1 MALFQ
6 YLYCM
11 IKYYYTSFYSGISID
26 KRLDKRMGK
35 VVKDLVHSGSA
46 IINKT
51 VKDHAS
57 KTAIYRIL
65 DNNRIDHNTVLNGSF
80 RKCAENIDVE
90 HVLCLQDTTEFNLG
104 HIADKIGKA
113 DPDIGPT
120 SKKRVAGLFCHPVV
134 VCDPSGETIYGLSSA
149 SIYNRTWGQKD
160 KYQRDFKNL
169 PIEKKESYRWIENA
183 RNTRT
188 LIAKKVRLTI
198 IGDRESDIYDEFIE
212 IAGASTDLL
221 VRSRADRNLE
231 SGNGKLYAE
240 LGKQSSAGLIKV
252 KLAGNKSRNKR
263 TAEIE
268 VRYCKV
274 EIKAPKRYNGTSK
287 SLSMY
292 AVEAKEVTPGL
303 PAGQQPIIWRL
314 LTTHK
319 VENFE
324 QARQC
329 IEWYKQ
335 RWLIEELFRVIK
347 TKGFQIES
355 TQLSSGAAIKKLIA
369 FTLEAALQVMRLKLA
384 LDKKQEA
391 KAGLIFTGKQIQL
404 LSLLLKK
411 VEGKTTKQKNPYRR
425 ETLAW
430 ASWIIA
436 RLGSWTGYKS
446 HGPPGYITMK
456 NGYDTFHAQ
465 YEIYE
470 MLLSG

>member
-1 MALFQ
+1 M
-6 YLYCM
+6 
-11 IKYYYTSFYSGISID
+11 
-26 KRLDKRMGK
+26 
-35 VVKDLVHSGSA
+35 DLIYSGSA
-46 IINKT
+46 TINKT

-57 KTAIYRIL
+57 KTATYRIL
-65 DNNRIDHNTVLNGSF
+65 DNKRIDHETVLEGSF

-104 HIADKIGKA
+104 HIANKIGKA

-120 SKKRVAGLFCHPVV
+120 TNKKVAGLFCHPVL
-134 VCDPSGETIYGLSSA
+134 VCDPSGETVYGLSSA

-160 KYQRDFKNL
+160 KYERDFKNL
-169 PIEKKESYRWIENA
+169 PIEEKESYRWIESA
-183 RNTRT
+183 RNTRMR
-188 LIAKKVRLTI
+188 IAKEVRLTI
-198 IGDRESDIYDEFIE
+198 IGDRESDIYDEFVE
-212 IAGASTDLL
+212 VADDTTDLL
-221 VRSRADRNLE
+221 VRSRVDRKLENE
-231 SGNGKLYAE
+231 SGKLHAE

-252 KLAGNKSRNKR
+252 ELAGNKSRDKR
-263 TAEIE
+263 TAKIE

-274 EIKAPKRYNGTSK
+274 EITAPRRYKGPTK
-287 SLSMY
+287 SLSLY
-292 AVEAKEVTPGL
+292 AVEAKEVTTGMR
-303 PAGQQPIIWRL
+303 AGQQPIIWRL

-319 VENFE
+319 IESFE

-355 TQLSSGAAIKKLIA
+355 TQLGNGAAIKKLIA

-391 KAGLIFTGKQIQL
+391 KAGLIFSEKQMKL
-404 LSLLLKK
+404 LALLLKK
-411 VEGKTTKQKNPYRR
+411 VEGKTAKQKNPYQKD
-425 ETLAW
+425 TIAW
-430 ASWIIA
+430 AAWIIA

-465 YEIYE
+465 YEIFEILYE
-470 MLLSG
+470 D

>member
-1 MALFQ
+1 
-6 YLYCM
+6 M
-11 IKYYYTSFYSGISID
+11 INNYFTGFYDGISRD

-35 VVKDLVHSGSA
+35 IITNLIHSGSA
-46 IINKT
+46 TINKT

-57 KTAIYRIL
+57 KTATYRIL
-65 DNNRIDHNTVLNGSF
+65 DNKRIDHGTVLSGSF

-90 HVLCLQDTTEFNLG
+90 HVLCLQDTTEFNLA
-104 HIADKIGKA
+104 HIADKVGKA

-120 SKKRVAGLFCHPVV
+120 TKKEVAGLFCHPVL
-134 VCDPSGETIYGLSSA
+134 VCDPTGETIYGLSSA

-169 PIEKKESYRWIENA
+169 PIEEKESFRWIENA
-183 RNTRT
+183 RNTRA
-188 LIAKKVRLTI
+188 LIAKEVRLTI
-198 IGDRESDIYDEFIE
+198 IGDRESDIYDEFVE
-212 IAGASTDLL
+212 VADTTTDLL

-231 SGNGKLYAE
+231 NGSGKLYTE
-240 LGKQSSAGLIKV
+240 LGMQSSAGLIKV
-252 KLAGNKSRNKR
+252 ELAGNNSRAKR

-274 EIKAPKRYNGTSK
+274 RIKAPKRYKGTSK

-319 VENFE
+319 VESFE

-355 TQLSSGAAIKKLIA
+355 TQLGSGAAIKKLIA

-384 LDKKQEA
+384 LGKKQEA
-391 KAGLIFTGKQIQL
+391 KAGLIFNEKQRQL
-404 LSLLLKK
+404 LALLLRK
-411 VEGKTTKQKNPYRR
+411 VEGKTTKQKNPYRKD
-425 ETLAW
+425 TTAW
-430 ASWIIA
+430 AAWIIA

-456 NGYDTFHAQ
+456 NGYDTFHSQ
-465 YEIYE
+465 YEIFE
-470 MLLSG
+470 LLSE